1 MRKVRS
7 WLSIESSDPPLPPLG
22 QLPEPSF
29 EFQVKSCCP
38 GIDEAEK
45 RGRKAYC
52 QAKVNPWSVW
62 TCLAL
67 AAEKTQHAW
76 NILVESILNNFYN
89 ILSKL
94 KLVDAERGDCSE
106 LNIWQNDSRLKMLK
120 LQLWKWAAHI
130 FDCSCGPILKYNFLM
145 PTYPDL
151 SLMGIISF

>member
-52 QAKVNPWSVW
+52 QAKVTSGQSGHVQPSQLRKRSMHEIFSWSTYLMTFITFW
-62 TCLAL
+62 ANWCISWRWARWLR
-67 AAEKTQHAW
+67 
-76 NILVESILNNFYN
+76 
-89 ILSKL
+89 
-94 KLVDAERGDCSE
+94 D
-106 LNIWQNDSRLKMLK
+106 DSRLKMLK

-130 FDCSCGPILKYNFLM
+130 FDCSCGPTLKYNFPM
-145 PTYPDL
+145 PSYPDL
-151 SLMGIISF
+151 SSMGIISF